1 MSRLIVP
8 TKRPRHSRPS
18 RTPFLASVLA
28 SALAL
33 VVALTP
39 VVTMAESGE
48 GMAEVRL
55 NAVEVA
61 VADRSTAARNAAL
74 REGLEQILVRIT
86 GQRSPGSVPGAEALL
101 SQPGTW
107 VEQFSYSTRGDNLR
121 LHARFDLRGISEQL
135 ASAGAPV
142 WGRSRPTV
150 LVWVAADRG
159 DILSRES
166 STSLAGSLQRQ
177 AAFRGLPLRLPE
189 MDAEDRSRISAADVR
204 GRFDRQIQNAS
215 QRYDA
220 PLVVSAV
227 YYSSG
232 RPSMRW
238 RLLQDGN
245 SLRDGQLDASSEA
258 DLGDALVD
266 AVADYLAELYAVRGG
281 DASALVLRVEG
292 LERLQ
297 AWHEVQQ
304 FVARQSGVRGVTLQR
319 LAGSAAEMR
328 LDFTGD
334 PAQLERLLRLHQH
347 LGVCRDAPRELPEA
361 QTVTQTLRLCWQS
374 A

>member
-1 MSRLIVP
+1 MSRSIVL
-8 TKRPRHSRPS
+8 TERPARRLSGRAL
-18 RTPFLASVLA
+18 LASMLVL
-28 SALAL
+28 LAGL
-33 VVALTP
+33 APSWTL
-39 VVTMAESGE
+39 AEPTE
-48 GMAEVRL
+48 TTTDVRL
-55 NAVEVA
+55 NAVEVP
-61 VADRSTAARNAAL
+61 VADRSTDARTAAL
-74 REGLEQILVRIT
+74 REGLEQILVRVT
-86 GQRSPGSVPGAEALL
+86 GQRSPGDLPGAAALL
-101 SQPGTW
+101 SQPATW
-107 VEQFSYSTRGDNLR
+107 VEQFSYSTRSDDLM
-121 LHARFDLRGISEQL
+121 LQARFDLRGISEQL

-150 LVWVAADRG
+150 LIWVAPDRG
-159 DILSRES
+159 DILSRQS
-166 STSLAGSLQRQ
+166 STLLAGTLQRR
-177 AAFRGLPLRLPE
+177 AAYRGLPIRLPE

-227 YYSSG
+227 YYTSG
-232 RPSMRW
+232 RPSLRW

-245 SLRDGQLDASSEA
+245 SLRDGQLDASNEA
-258 DLGDALVD
+258 DLGEAMVD

-297 AWHEVQQ
+297 AWHDVEQ
-304 FVARQSGVRGVTLQR
+304 FVARQAGVRGVTLQR
-319 LAGSAAEMR
+319 LAGDAAEMR

-347 LGVCRDAPRELPEA
+347 LGVCRDAPLELPET
-361 QTVTQTLRLCWQS
+361 QTVTQTLRLCWQGT
-374 A
+374 